1 VFPPLLNLSQF
12 ADENA
17 VRKYG
22 GAPGG
27 PRCDRRNAAAP
38 YACSP
43 ASQPATIRRARTTGS
58 RGSARSASARSP
70 LRPRAS
76 AHRHLTRNALAAGLR
91 IGGRFD
97 CRKAHQRKGP
107 ACRAFQRTQILSD
120 GRSSSG
126 DRQQLPV
133 LRHDDCIDG
142 MEDAIRRSDIGL
154 LDVRTIDM
162 HARGRYGRGQRS
174 TLNGHHVP

>member
-22 GAPGG
+22 GARGAVCVLTCQP
-27 PRCDRRNAAAP
+27 
-38 YACSP
+38 CSND
-43 ASQPATIRRARTTGS
+43 SSSSDTGS
-58 RGSARSASARSP
+58 RGSARPASARSP

-76 AHRHLTRNALAAGLR
+76 AHRHLNRNALAADLR
-91 IGGRFD
+91 IGGRFV

-107 ACRAFQRTQILSD
+107 ACRAFQRTQMLSE

-126 DRQQLPV
+126 GRQQLPV
-133 LRHDDCIDG
+133 LRHDDCING

-154 LDVRTIDM
+154 LDVRPIDM

-174 TLNGHHVP
+174 TLNGHHVS